1 MSSITDVVKEGLKYP
16 FNDGKKVLT
25 LGVVFLVS
33 SLVSLLMQYFVFDNM
48 RTLADSAPIDT
59 VHAALSA
66 LPPSNMALIV
76 LFWIVTFILM
86 IFCSGYV
93 YDVIKYAIERRSDL
107 PEFKD
112 IKGIFIKG
120 IRSLVVGIAYSIL
133 PIILFLL
140 GVMLAVNESVGGSVN
155 AIGGIIIV
163 IAMAFAIF
171 AALLQVMALCNMID
185 KDELAA
191 AFRFKEIL
199 ALIKNLGWGRY
210 IGILLFTVIAVMI
223 ITVFFGFAL
232 YMAPF
237 MGVDMISFV
246 MTAALLLLGIRSL
259 YFYFTMSRHM
269 VGGKYSLFSGIIL
282 TDLGVC
288 ALMIKSL
295 FYFLIIYN
303 YYGLS
308 LKKVILNYLFIIL
321 KK

>member
-120 IRSLVVGIAYSIL
+120 IRSFIVGIAYSIL
-133 PIILFLL
+133 PLILFLL
-140 GVMLAVNESVGGSVN
+140 GLMLAVIESVGGSVN

-163 IAMAFAIF
+163 IAMVFAIF

-223 ITVFFGFAL
+223 ITVFFGFIFGLIAT
-232 YMAPF
+232 A
-237 MGVDMISFV
+237 ISILVGSAFV
-246 MTAALLLLGIRSL
+246 LTLVNLILN
-259 YFYFTMSRHM
+259 
-269 VGGKYSLFSGIIL
+269 SLFINPYSSI
-282 TDLGVC
+282 VF
-288 ALMIKSL
+288 SRV
-295 FYFLIIYN
+295 
-303 YYGLS
+303 YGS
-308 LKKVILNYLFIIL
+308 VFREANNIEGEI
-321 KK
+321 

>member
-93 YDVIKYAIERRSDL
+93 YDVIKYAIEGRSEL

-171 AALLQVMALCNMID
+171 AALLQVMSLCNMID

-223 ITVFFGFAL
+223 ITVFFGFIFGLIAT
-232 YMAPF
+232 A
-237 MGVDMISFV
+237 ISILVGSAFV
-246 MTAALLLLGIRSL
+246 LTLVNLILN
-259 YFYFTMSRHM
+259 
-269 VGGKYSLFSGIIL
+269 SLFINPYSSI
-282 TDLGVC
+282 VF
-288 ALMIKSL
+288 SRV
-295 FYFLIIYN
+295 
-303 YYGLS
+303 YGS
-308 LKKVILNYLFIIL
+308 VFREANNIEGEI
-321 KK
+321 